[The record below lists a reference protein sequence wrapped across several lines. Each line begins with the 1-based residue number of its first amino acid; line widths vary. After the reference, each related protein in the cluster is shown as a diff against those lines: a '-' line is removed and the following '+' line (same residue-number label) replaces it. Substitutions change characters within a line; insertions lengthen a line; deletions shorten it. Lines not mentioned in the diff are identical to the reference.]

1 MKYCPDCGAEYQPE
15 VTTCADCGTKLG
27 DTPPAAT
34 PDEPRVAVYR
44 TGNPQCA
51 DRVATVIL
59 HELEAVASSRI
70 NFAFPTPSS
79 TGAGKAVVAVPQ
91 SQYGRAL
98 QLIHDALEDGALDP
112 EDGEPVE
119 NED

>member
-15 VTTCADCGTKLG
+15 ITVCADCGTTLG
-27 DTPPAAT
+27 DTPPA
-34 PDEPRVAVYR
+34 PSEDEPRVAVYQ
-44 TGNPQCA
+44 TGDPQCA

-59 HELEAVASSRI
+59 HEVGAIASNRI

-79 TGAGKAVVAVPQ
+79 TGAGKIVVAVPQ

-98 QLIHDALEDGALDP
+98 QLIHDAIEDGALDP
-112 EDGEPVE
+112 DDGEPLE
-119 NED
+119 GE